1 MRSLYD
7 RFLSYET
14 RYWLYKLRHPTE
26 FKILRTAVY
35 ESPKGNF
42 SLRSYDAKQCI
53 FVHIT
58 KSAGTSI
65 AKSLFGELPYHYT
78 ATEYR
83 VIFGRKAYNDYFKF
97 AFVRNPWDRLH
108 SAFSYLKSGGWNEND
123 RAWAAANLSEFED
136 INDFVLNW
144 LTPERLHSHI
154 HFWPQMDFV
163 ADRHGRPMIDELAYF
178 ETIDDDYRRL
188 ADRIGATS
196 PLAHVNASERMD
208 YRQAYTS
215 EAIEKIRKLYASDIQ
230 AFGYQFDSFVRMTVN
245 NGQFIPAKQ

>member
-1 MRSLYD
+1 MRSLYEKL
-7 RFLSYET
+7 LSYEV

-42 SLRSYDAKQCI
+42 SLRSYDAKKCI

-83 VIFGRKAYNDYFKF
+83 VIFGRKIFNDYFKF

-108 SAFSYLKSGGWNEND
+108 SAFSYLKNGGWNESD
-123 RAWAAANLSEFED
+123 QAWAKANIGAFDD
-136 INDFVLNW
+136 INNFVINW
-144 LTPERLHSHI
+144 LTPERLRSHI

-163 ADRHGRPMIDELAYF
+163 ADKHGHAMIDELAYF
-178 ETIDDDYRRL
+178 ESIQQDYERL
-188 ADRIGATS
+188 AARIGAAS
-196 PLAHVNASERMD
+196 RLAHVNASEKID
-208 YRQAYTS
+208 YKKVYTP
-215 EAIEKIRKLYASDIQ
+215 EAIEKVRHLYASDIR
-230 AFGYQFDSFVRMTVN
+230 AFGYTFDGFTRMTVRG
-245 NGQFIPAKQ
+245 GQFVPEAE